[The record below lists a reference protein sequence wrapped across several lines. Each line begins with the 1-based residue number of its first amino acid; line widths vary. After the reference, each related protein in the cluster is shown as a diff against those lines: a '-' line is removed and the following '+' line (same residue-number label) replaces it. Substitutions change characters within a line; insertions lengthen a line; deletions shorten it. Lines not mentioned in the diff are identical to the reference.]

1 MDIAQKKLDLM
12 QRLMLIWDEAAL
24 QRVATAIETELP
36 DGGDELPDEDLPEL
50 ERRRARYLNGES
62 VPVSVEEAMRLA
74 RKAAGR

>member
-1 MDIAQKKLDLM
+1 
-12 QRLMLIWDEAAL
+12 
-24 QRVATAIETELP
+24 LP
-36 DGGDELPDEDLPEL
+36 DVGDELPDEDLPEL

>member
-24 QRVATAIETELP
+24 QRVARAIETELP
-36 DGGDELPDEDLPEL
+36 DVGDELPDEDLPEL